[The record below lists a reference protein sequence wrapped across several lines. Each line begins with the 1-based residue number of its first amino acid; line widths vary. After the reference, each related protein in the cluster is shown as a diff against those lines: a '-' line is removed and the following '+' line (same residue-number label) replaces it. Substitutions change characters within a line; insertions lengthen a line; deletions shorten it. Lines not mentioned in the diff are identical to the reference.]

1 MSTSI
6 NLGPSNVNRPLEEEK
21 IAIRDSL
28 DLGSA
33 SLLYASFNNDG
44 NAITFADGDIGE
56 VTKSLT
62 IRLADLESSTATR
75 LKDSRKFYL
84 SGGSVTSNIVTFD
97 GTAEVVLNANLE
109 DYSITRDKII
119 DGEIVT
125 SKIENRSIIPAK
137 LSTGA
142 PSWDSSTTYLNRAL
156 ELGNSIT
163 ADADTYIDFHSVR
176 ANAQTALTDY
186 DARLIRW
193 QGVNGK
199 LDLINTGT
207 GTLGFTANNFIFK
220 TIGSTTDTLTIPVSG
235 DIAITRSI
243 DIGSNTFKGNASS
256 ASTAA
261 RLTNAV
267 TVSLSGVVSGSASFT
282 GATGSTTASITT
294 TFANT
299 TLRITN
305 TSLNDIASTGFYRG
319 DSTNTDCPTAITTG
333 NYDILHLQSSTTAAS
348 QLLFASIGQTYWRIR
363 NGATWGSWKNIID
376 SDNIPNASDTVKG
389 IVELATNTETQT
401 GTSTSLA
408 VTPAGLASVTATSS
422 RAGLVKLSESNM
434 ANLAEWAAW
443 SMLDTVA
450 ATPKAVAARI
460 AAIPPTSTAT
470 PGGDAGG
477 DLSGTYPNPGVR
489 VATTDAAGK
498 IEIATNAESLTG
510 TSTTHAVTP
519 ANLKHVLDNSSSSV
533 VDTNSANKLV
543 RRDASNNFAVNKLN
557 SSRAIVGTENSITS
571 SSLLAIT
578 ASSETDPYKNSL
590 VVYNPDI
597 ETANTS
603 AVTIN
608 GTTDII
614 SATNVS
620 GLANGSEIVF
630 TSLTNTTGILT
641 DVSYFVRNLSGTT
654 FKVSANANG
663 GAINLTTVGTATGN
677 ISWRTNRKN
686 SIISVATSGST
697 GGDPFISFDIKSEAG
712 WSAGIDNTDSNKFKV
727 ASDYDNLAN
736 DTRVTITTDGQVG
749 IGTTMPSERLEVAG
763 TVKATGTVGFIGNL
777 TGDVIGDLDGNAKT
791 ATTTATAETAT
802 KLKTAINIAFT
813 GNVTG
818 EIKNF
823 DGSASVS
830 NALTIAKDAIDADKI
845 KNGEVTASKLSAGGP
860 SWGAVGSGAFN
871 ISQPA
876 LELGNGITAN
886 ADCHID
892 FHSSHPLVDHNARII
907 RNSGVNGNLDIIN
920 VGTGHIN
927 INPSARVG
935 IKQSSPEEIFH
946 VNGPIYLEGGTASY
960 GSSTVDLGNRTNTYA
975 VFGPN
980 GSGSDWAYLRQIGGN
995 NDLTLS
1001 LDLHDDGN
1009 HTTNG
1014 QGFRIRTIASS
1025 TAGTTDPVAL
1035 NRFSIDGKGD
1045 IGINTTSTRG
1055 KVTVVDDDNTL
1066 SGSAST
1072 LALSVNGTSQN
1083 QRPNLAFY
1091 STFMNTADNGPRR
1104 TADIVAGYNAGA
1116 WGTEYLTFNVGCSND
1131 TNRLTSERMRITSS
1145 GVSVTGSIGATRF
1158 NGPLTGDVTGNVTGN
1173 ISGTELTAAN
1183 NSNEGGRIRIVNNAK
1198 LATATA
1204 RSIGVAIDATTDIIT
1219 VLTIDN
1225 LPGIGIYDGSI
1236 VNFTKLTDIAGGI
1249 ANNVNYF
1256 VRDASGFGFK
1266 VAATL
1271 NGPAINITAVTGK
1284 TSGTATLN
1292 WNASDISNWSL
1303 WNMTGNY
1310 GKGLA
1315 FWKYRGDGKN
1325 GDSQLWINDEGN
1337 VTIGSGWRP
1346 SGGYKLQVDG
1356 TIYTNQNIVI
1366 QHSSPTIYFQ
1376 DTNHRSAQIHVNAN
1390 NFFILRGSATDSN
1403 SWTQIN
1409 ARWPLVLDL
1418 ETNNATFGGTGNFL
1432 NEVVIEG
1439 GDYTDK
1445 FNANTLRFS
1454 DSLNSQRY
1462 FMGTRGTKDG
1472 TNANWKFYY
1481 YNNTG
1486 GNNWRELMHVAPTT
1500 LNSRTYTLAL
1510 KDNTIF
1516 IDKDD
1521 QVGIGTTAPK
1531 QKLQVEGNVAVRSG
1545 APTIGFIDTTK
1556 GQWEQDTSN
1565 TNAFIHVNNGLFYI
1579 LTGNNVNKDGSFDW
1593 AAVANDRWPLYINLN
1608 NNNAVF
1614 GGDVNAISFTANN
1627 FYGNSTS
1634 TNQLQSYTADN
1645 FTGGD
1650 HFIKAIREDGWGTR
1664 LKTCYNNGIS
1674 RSNDVRVGYA
1684 DSAGY
1689 ANNYEGR
1696 VFLPAGRFRA
1706 VQETWRVDSGASSGT
1721 YANGNNAYV
1730 VLDLN
1735 NLSGTG
1741 FVKHSNYYR
1750 IFVEIHWPAGDYVLQ
1765 HQYNESSNN
1774 FYKTIWSGID
1784 LGGRPNS
1791 GWTFHAR
1798 IRDGWSG
1805 KMSKLIDFTWG
1816 NTSEGTKDTWFD

>member
-44 NAITFADGDIGE
+44 NAITFADGDISE

-62 IRLADLESSTATR
+62 IRLADLESSIATR
-75 LKDSRKFYL
+75 LKDSQKFYL

-109 DYSITRDKII
+109 DYSITRNKII

-142 PSWDSSTTYLNRAL
+142 PSWDSSTTYLNRVL

-243 DIGSNTFKGNASS
+243 DIGSNTFKGNATS

-282 GATGSTTASITT
+282 GATGSTTPSITT

-299 TLRITN
+299 TLRVTN

-319 DSTNTDCPTAITTG
+319 DFTNTDRPTAITTG

-376 SDNIPNASDTVKG
+376 SDNIPNASDTAKG

-408 VTPAGLASVTATSS
+408 VTPAGLASVTATTV

-434 ANLAEWAAW
+434 ANLAEWAVW
-443 SMLDTVA
+443 SALDTVA

-477 DLSGTYPNPGVR
+477 DLTGVYPNPGVR

-519 ANLKHVLDNSSSSV
+519 ANLKHVLDNSSSSA

-597 ETANTS
+597 ETDNTT

-608 GTTDII
+608 ATTDII
-614 SATNVS
+614 TATNVS

-641 DVSYFVRNLSGTT
+641 DVSYFVRDLSGTT

-663 GAINLTTVGTATGN
+663 GAINLTTSGTATGN

-736 DTRVTITTDGQVG
+736 DTRVTITTGGQVG

-777 TGDVIGDLDGNAKT
+777 TGNVIGDLDGNAKT
-791 ATTTATAETAT
+791 ATTTAASETAS

-886 ADCHID
+886 ANCHID
-892 FHSSHPLVDHNARII
+892 FHSSHSLVDHDARII

-960 GSSTVDLGNRTNTYA
+960 GSSSVDLGNRTNTYA

-980 GSGSDWAYLRQIGGN
+980 GSGSDWAYLRQIGGT

-1009 HTTNG
+1009 HATNG

-1035 NRFSIDGKGD
+1035 ERFSIDGNGD

-1055 KVTVVDDDNTL
+1055 KLTVVDDDNTL
-1066 SGSAST
+1066 AGSDST
-1072 LALSVNGTSQN
+1072 LALSVNGTAQN
-1083 QRPNLAFY
+1083 QSPNLAFY
-1091 STFMNTADNGPRR
+1091 STFMNTPADNAPRR

-1116 WGTEYLTFNVGCSND
+1116 WGTEYLTFNVGGSND
-1131 TNRLTSERMRITSS
+1131 TNGLTSERMRITSS
-1145 GVSVTGSIGATRF
+1145 GVAVTGSIGATRF

-1173 ISGTELTAAN
+1173 ITGTTLKASSD
-1183 NSNEGGRIRIVNNAK
+1183 SNEGGRIEIINSAK
-1198 LATATA
+1198 TSTTVA
-1204 RSIGVAIDATTDIIT
+1204 RGIGVVIDATTDIIT
-1219 VLTIDN
+1219 VSTIDN

-1236 VNFTKLTDIAGGI
+1236 VSFNNLTDITGGI
-1249 ANNVNYF
+1249 AVNTNYY
-1256 VRDASGFGFK
+1256 VRDASGLGFK

-1271 NGPAINITAVTGK
+1271 NGSAINITAVSGK
-1284 TSGTATLN
+1284 TSGRAVVY
-1292 WNASDISNWSL
+1292 WNASDINNWSL
-1303 WNMTGNY
+1303 WNMTGIY

-1315 FWKYRGDGKN
+1315 FWKYRGDGKS

-1356 TIYTNQNIVI
+1356 TIYTNENIVI
-1366 QHSSPTIYFQ
+1366 QHHAPTIYFQ
-1376 DTNHRSAQIHVNAN
+1376 DTDNRTAQIHVNGN
-1390 NFFILRGSATDSN
+1390 LFYILRGSDKDSN
-1403 SWTQIN
+1403 SWAQIN

-1445 FNANTLRFS
+1445 YNANTLRFS

-1481 YNNTG
+1481 YNNEG
-1486 GNNWRELMHVAPTT
+1486 GDNWPVLMHVAPTT

-1510 KDNTIF
+1510 KDNTIVV
-1516 IDKDD
+1516 DSSN
-1521 QVGIGTTAPK
+1521 QVGIGTTSPEEKLHIKGAVYLEGGTASTGSTNVDSGNRTNTYAVFGPAGSASDWAYLRQIGGSNNLILSLDLHDDGNHATNGQGFRIRTIASSTAGTTDPTPLDRFSIDGNGKVGIGTTSPSTHLHVAP
-1531 QKLQVEGNVAVRSG
+1531 NTSG
-1545 APTIGFIDTTK
+1545 GIPAGWGGGIHAFDIYANGSIAC
-1556 GQWEQDTSN
+1556 G
-1565 TNAFIHVNNGLFYI
+1565 TNGDIKSYL
-1579 LTGNNVNKDGSFDW
+1579 NKDGT
-1593 AAVANDRWPLYINLN
+1593 V
-1608 NNNAVF
+1608 V
-1614 GGDVNAISFTANN
+1614 GVSFTSSSSRRFKDNITPLENTLINVQKLSGVGYNWKNTGKADIGLIAEEVDKIYPELVKKDEEDMPEGID
-1627 FYGNSTS
+1627 YGK
-1634 TNQLQSYTADN
+1634 LTAVLIEAVKELTQRVLELEN
-1645 FTGGD
+1645 
-1650 HFIKAIREDGWGTR
+1650 R
-1664 LKTCYNNGIS
+1664 LK
-1674 RSNDVRVGYA
+1674 
-1684 DSAGY
+1684 
-1689 ANNYEGR
+1689 
-1696 VFLPAGRFRA
+1696 
-1706 VQETWRVDSGASSGT
+1706 
-1721 YANGNNAYV
+1721 
-1730 VLDLN
+1730 
-1735 NLSGTG
+1735 
-1741 FVKHSNYYR
+1741 
-1750 IFVEIHWPAGDYVLQ
+1750 
-1765 HQYNESSNN
+1765 
-1774 FYKTIWSGID
+1774 
-1784 LGGRPNS
+1784 
-1791 GWTFHAR
+1791 
-1798 IRDGWSG
+1798 
-1805 KMSKLIDFTWG
+1805 
-1816 NTSEGTKDTWFD
+1816 